1 MERLRTRPSGG
12 SRRESHG
19 VQPHPPGI
27 GVLLQYLHGERGSAR
42 PASARG
48 MRPGDRAGG
57 ISLELM
63 PRLIAASLLL
73 ACSTGLWAQSTA
85 AQPSTRTTTDSAPA
99 SELLSPQARATY
111 EFMLARRDQI
121 LAEVYGQAGH
131 VDQALEEY
139 RRAMHADPG
148 SAYLGDQMAALLFR
162 NGRTGDAIRLA
173 RSIVREHPQSIGAH
187 ELLGHLYLHLLGNN
201 NDNSSSQM
209 LNLALKEYQTLVTL
223 DGESVE
229 NHLIL
234 GRLYRVA
241 GQPQKAENEFQ
252 SSLKISPNS
261 DEAISNLVYLYAEQ
275 GNLGE
280 ARKLVQSIPED
291 ARTAAMYAS
300 LGFAYE
306 HQRQFGE
313 AAKVYGQAVALEPDN
328 TDYRRGLAQTLL
340 SNGQLSPALEQF
352 KAIAQ
357 QEPDDAQSILQIA
370 QIQRRMGLFA
380 DAERSLKRAS
390 KLLPN
395 NIEIAY
401 RFAELYE
408 AEGKNEQAAQQLR
421 GVLQQTQHANGKYSA
436 AESDSRGALLEQLG
450 LIERRDGN
458 YPAALSAFEE
468 EAKLGGDNQARG
480 LMQQSETWQQ
490 QHDYKHALE
499 VAAAAVQQLP
509 GNLGLRLSYATL
521 LADNGQTDDSLRQ
534 IRTLLTGDTRDR
546 QIYLLMGQIDER
558 ARRWPAADENARK
571 AESLAANNKE
581 KAEAEFLLGS
591 NQERQKKYAAAE
603 AHFKQALQLDPGNAM
618 VLNYLGYMLAD
629 RGIRLPEA
637 LSYVQQA
644 VQRESNNGAYLDS
657 LGWVYFKMDRLPE
670 AMQNLQRAATLK
682 QDDPVVLDHLAEVY
696 FRTGKLRQ
704 AEDTW
709 KRALNDWEH
718 SAAAD
723 YDPVEV
729 AKVQKKLD
737 ALRVRLARSGEAEK
751 Q

>member
-1 MERLRTRPSGG
+1 
-12 SRRESHG
+12 
-19 VQPHPPGI
+19 
-27 GVLLQYLHGERGSAR
+27 
-42 PASARG
+42 
-48 MRPGDRAGG
+48 
-57 ISLELM
+57 M

-73 ACSTGLWAQSTA
+73 ACSTGLWAQTTA
-85 AQPSTRTTTDSAPA
+85 AQPSTASTESASA
-99 SELLSPQARATY
+99 AELQAPQAKAAY

-121 LAEVYGQAGH
+121 LAEVYGQPGH

-173 RSIVREHPQSIGAH
+173 QSIVREHPQSIGAH
-187 ELLGHLYLHLLGNN
+187 ELLGRLYLHLLGNN
-201 NDNSSSQM
+201 NENNSAQM

-223 DGESVE
+223 DSRSVE

-241 GQPQKAENEFQ
+241 GQPQKAESEFQ
-252 SSLKISPNS
+252 TSLKLSPNS
-261 DEAISNLVYLYAEQ
+261 DEAVSNLVYLYAEQ
-275 GNLGE
+275 GNLDE
-280 ARKLVQSIPED
+280 ARKVVQSIPED
-291 ARTAAMYAS
+291 ARTAGMYAS

-306 HQRQFGE
+306 HQRQFGK
-313 AAKVYGQAVALEPDN
+313 AAKAYQQAVELEPDN

-340 SNGQLSPALEQF
+340 SDGQLSSALKQF
-352 KAIAQ
+352 EAIAR

-380 DAERSLKRAS
+380 DAERSLKQAS
-390 KLLPN
+390 RLLPN
-395 NIEIAY
+395 NIEVAY

-421 GVLQQTQHANGKYSA
+421 GVLKQTQRANGKYSA

-450 LIERRDGN
+450 LIERRAGN

-468 EAKLGGDNQARG
+468 EARLGGDNQARG

-490 QHDYKHALE
+490 RHDYKQALA
-499 VAAAAVQQLP
+499 VATTAVQQLP
-509 GNLGLRLSYATL
+509 GNLGLRLTYATL
-521 LADNGQTDDSLRQ
+521 LADNGKTDDSLKQ
-534 IRTLLTGDTRDR
+534 IRTLLTGDARDR
-546 QIYLLMGQIDER
+546 QIYLLMGQINER
-558 ARRWPAADENARK
+558 ARRWQAADADARK

-581 KAEAEFLLGS
+581 KAEAEFLFGA
-591 NQERQKKYAAAE
+591 NQERQKNYAAAE
-603 AHFKQALQLDPGNAM
+603 NHFKQALRLDPGNAM
-618 VLNYLGYMLAD
+618 ALNYLGYMLAD
-629 RGIRLPEA
+629 RGIRLQEA
-637 LSYVQQA
+637 LGYIQQA
-644 VQRESNNGAYLDS
+644 VQLESNNGAYLDS
-657 LGWVYFKMDRLPE
+657 LGWVYFKMDRMPE

-682 QDDPVVLDHLAEVY
+682 QDDPVVMDHLAEVY

-718 SAAAD
+718 SAVAD

-737 ALRVRLARSGEAEK
+737 ALRIRLARSGDTDK

>member
-1 MERLRTRPSGG
+1 
-12 SRRESHG
+12 
-19 VQPHPPGI
+19 
-27 GVLLQYLHGERGSAR
+27 
-42 PASARG
+42 
-48 MRPGDRAGG
+48 
-57 ISLELM
+57 M

-73 ACSTGLWAQSTA
+73 ACSTGVWAQTTT
-85 AQPSTRTTTDSAPA
+85 AQPSAAGTESAIAP
-99 SELLSPQARATY
+99 ELQAPQAQAAY
-111 EFMLARRDQI
+111 DFMLARRDQI
-121 LAEVYGQAGH
+121 LAEMYGRPGH

-173 RSIVREHPQSIGAH
+173 QSIVREHPQSVGAH
-187 ELLGHLYLHLLGNN
+187 ELLGRLYLRLLGNN
-201 NDNSSSQM
+201 NDSNSDQM
-209 LNLALKEYQTLVTL
+209 LNLALKEYQTLVAL
-223 DGESVE
+223 DGKSVE

-261 DEAISNLVYLYAEQ
+261 DEAVSNLVYLYAEQ
-275 GNLGE
+275 GDLGE
-280 ARKLVQSIPED
+280 ARKLVESVPDD
-291 ARTAAMYAS
+291 ARTAGMYAS

-313 AAKVYGQAVALEPDN
+313 ASKAYQQAVDEEPDN

-340 SNGQLSPALEQF
+340 SNGQLSPALQQF
-352 KAIAQ
+352 KAITR

-380 DAERSLKRAS
+380 DAEHSLQQAS
-390 KLLPN
+390 QLLPN
-395 NIEIAY
+395 NIEVAY

-421 GVLQQTQHANGKYSA
+421 GVLRQTQHANGKYSA

-450 LIERRDGN
+450 LIERRAGN

-490 QHDYKHALE
+490 QHDYKRALE
-499 VAAAAVQQLP
+499 VATAAVQQLP
-509 GNLGLRLSYATL
+509 KNIGLRLSYATL
-521 LADNGQTDDSLRQ
+521 LADNGQTDESLRQ
-534 IRTLLTGDTRDR
+534 IRTLLTGSVRDR
-546 QIYLLMGQIDER
+546 QIYLLMGQINVR
-558 ARRWPAADENARK
+558 ARRWQVADENARK
-571 AESLAANNKE
+571 AESLSAGSKE

-591 NQERQKKYAAAE
+591 NQERQKSYAAAE
-603 AHFKQALQLDPGNAM
+603 AHFRQALQLDPGNAM

-629 RGIRLPEA
+629 RGVRLPEA
-637 LSYVQQA
+637 LGYIQQA
-644 VQRESNNGAYLDS
+644 VQRESDNGAYLDS

-670 AMQNLQRAATLK
+670 AMQNLQRAASLK
-682 QDDPVVLDHLAEVY
+682 QDDPVVMDHLGEVY
-696 FRTGKLRQ
+696 FRTGKLQQ

-709 KRALNDWEH
+709 QRALNDWQH

-723 YDPVEV
+723 YDPVGV

-737 ALRVRLARSGEAEK
+737 ALRVRLARSRDSEK

>member
-1 MERLRTRPSGG
+1 
-12 SRRESHG
+12 
-19 VQPHPPGI
+19 
-27 GVLLQYLHGERGSAR
+27 
-42 PASARG
+42 
-48 MRPGDRAGG
+48 
-57 ISLELM
+57 M

-73 ACSTGLWAQSTA
+73 ACSTGLWAQTTVAPSATTSTGSDLLT
-85 AQPSTRTTTDSAPA
+85 PS
-99 SELLSPQARATY
+99 ARAAY

-121 LAEVYGQAGH
+121 LAEVDGQPGH

-139 RRAMHADPG
+139 RRAMHGDPD

-173 RSIVREHPQSIGAH
+173 QSVVREHPQSIGAH
-187 ELLGHLYLHLLGNN
+187 ELLGRLYLRLLGNN
-201 NDNSSSQM
+201 NDNNTQM

-223 DGESVE
+223 DGKSVE

-241 GQPQKAENEFQ
+241 GQPQKAESEFRA
-252 SSLKISPNS
+252 SLKVNPNS
-261 DEAISNLVYLYAEQ
+261 DEAVSNLVYLYAEQ
-275 GNLGE
+275 GSLSE
-280 ARKLVQSIPED
+280 ARKLVESIPAN
-291 ARTAAMYAS
+291 ARTAGMYAS

-313 AAKVYGQAVALEPDN
+313 AAKAYQQAVGLEPDN
-328 TDYRRGLAQTLL
+328 SDYRRGWAQTLL
-340 SNGQLSPALEQF
+340 SDGQLAPALQQF
-352 KAIAQ
+352 KTIVQ
-357 QEPDDAQSILQIA
+357 QEPDDAHSILQIA
-370 QIQRRMGLFA
+370 QIQQRMGLFT
-380 DAERSLKRAS
+380 DAERSLQQAS
-390 KLLPN
+390 QLLPN

-421 GVLQQTQHANGKYSA
+421 GVLQKTERANGKYSA

-450 LIERRDGN
+450 LIERRAGN

-499 VAAAAVQQLP
+499 VATAAVQQLP
-509 GNLGLRLSYATL
+509 KNIGLRLTYATL
-521 LADNGQTDDSLRQ
+521 LGDNGQTDESLRQ

-546 QIYLLMGQIDER
+546 QIYLLMGQIDVR
-558 ARRWPAADENARK
+558 ARRWQAADQNARK
-571 AESLAANNKE
+571 AEALAANDKE

-591 NQERQKKYAAAE
+591 CQERQKNYAAAE
-603 AHFKQALQLDPGNAM
+603 AHFRQALRMDPGDAM
-618 VLNYLGYMLAD
+618 VLNYLGYMLAEQ
-629 RGIRLPEA
+629 GVRLPEA
-637 LSYVQQA
+637 LGYVQQA

-670 AMQNLQRAATLK
+670 AMQNLLRAASLK
-682 QDDPVVLDHLAEVY
+682 QDDPVVMDHLAEVY
-696 FRTGKLRQ
+696 LRSGKLRQ
-704 AEDTW
+704 AEDSW
-709 KRALNDWEH
+709 KHALQDWQH

-737 ALRVRLARSGEAEK
+737 ALRVRLARAGDAAK
-751 Q
+751 P

>member
-1 MERLRTRPSGG
+1 
-12 SRRESHG
+12 
-19 VQPHPPGI
+19 
-27 GVLLQYLHGERGSAR
+27 
-42 PASARG
+42 
-48 MRPGDRAGG
+48 
-57 ISLELM
+57 M

-73 ACSTGLWAQSTA
+73 ACGTGVWAQTA
-85 AQPSTRTTTDSAPA
+85 AARPSAAGSESAIAPELPA
-99 SELLSPQARATY
+99 AQAQAAY
-111 EFMLARRDQI
+111 DFMLARHDQI
-121 LAEVYGQAGH
+121 LAEVYGRPGH

-148 SAYLGDQMAALLFR
+148 SAYLGEQMAALLFR

-173 RSIVREHPQSIGAH
+173 QSIVREHPQSIGAH
-187 ELLGHLYLHLLGNN
+187 ELLGRLYLRLLGNN
-201 NDNSSSQM
+201 NDRNSDQM
-209 LNLALKEYQTLVTL
+209 LNLALKEYQTLVAL
-223 DGESVE
+223 DGKSVE

-261 DEAISNLVYLYAEQ
+261 DEAVSNLVYLYAEQ
-275 GNLGE
+275 GDLGE
-280 ARKLVQSIPED
+280 ARKLVESVPGD
-291 ARTAAMYAS
+291 ARTAGMYAS

-313 AAKVYGQAVALEPDN
+313 ASKAYQQAVEEEPDN

-340 SNGQLSPALEQF
+340 SNGQLAPALQQF
-352 KAIAQ
+352 KAIAR

-380 DAERSLKRAS
+380 DAEHSLQQAS
-390 KLLPN
+390 QLLPN
-395 NIEIAY
+395 NIEVAY

-421 GVLQQTQHANGKYSA
+421 GVLQRTQHANGKYSA
-436 AESDSRGALLEQLG
+436 AESDNRGALLEQLG
-450 LIERRDGN
+450 LIERRAGN
-458 YPAALSAFEE
+458 TPAALSAFEE

-480 LMQQSETWQQ
+480 LMQQSETWQR

-499 VAAAAVQQLP
+499 VATAAVQQLP
-509 GNLGLRLSYATL
+509 GNIGLRLSYATL
-521 LADNGQTDDSLRQ
+521 LADNGQTDESLRQ
-534 IRTLLTGDTRDR
+534 IRTLLTGSARDR
-546 QIYLLMGQIDER
+546 QIYLLMGQIDVR
-558 ARRWPAADENARK
+558 ARRWQAADENARK
-571 AESLAANNKE
+571 AESLAAGSKE
-581 KAEAEFLLGS
+581 KAEAEFLMGS
-591 NQERQKKYAAAE
+591 NQERQKSYSAAE
-603 AHFKQALQLDPGNAM
+603 AHFRQALQLDPGNAM

-629 RGIRLPEA
+629 RGVRLPEA
-637 LSYVQQA
+637 LGYIQQA

-670 AMQNLQRAATLK
+670 AMQNLQRAAGLK
-682 QDDPVVLDHLAEVY
+682 QDDPVVMDHLAEAY
-696 FRTGKLRQ
+696 FRTGKLQQ

-709 KRALNDWEH
+709 QRALNAWQH
-718 SAAAD
+718 SAVAD

-729 AKVQKKLD
+729 ARVQKKLD
-737 ALRVRLARSGEAEK
+737 ALRVRLARSRDSEK